1 MYLDKPMRDHTLLQ
15 AIARIN
21 RPYPDKDNGLL
32 LDYVGVFEDLQKA
45 LAFDQAAVT
54 KALID
59 LEALKGQFAGLLETI
74 EAMLA
79 PLQPQKA
86 AGRDAR
92 IIEHFFD
99 PDRRDDF
106 RQQFR
111 ALQTAYEVISPDPF
125 LYDTLQRY
133 ALIAQI
139 QTVVYNYF
147 NPEAEKRR
155 LRHDLLQKTDAL
167 IRQNVELVS
176 LASPLPLYPIN
187 RDIGNVVAADDVSE
201 QVKVINLYRSLL
213 AHIQAHETS
222 QPFLIPIADEVE
234 EIIQRLKDRQIS
246 AAEALKDLEVKT
258 EQAIQAGE
266 ERQKSS
272 LEDRAFAFSL
282 VLKSHG
288 LGDVE
293 SMALAAQE
301 IIDKYPGWPYNERMQ
316 SEVRMSLYRLLMQP
330 PSQVA
335 EERADYKAAG
345 QGVSDVNRLKQI
357 VDDLLRMSDLVGA

>member
-1 MYLDKPMRDHTLLQ
+1 
-15 AIARIN
+15 
-21 RPYPDKDNGLL
+21 
-32 LDYVGVFEDLQKA
+32 
-45 LAFDQAAVT
+45 
-54 KALID
+54 
-59 LEALKGQFAGLLETI
+59 
-74 EAMLA
+74 
-79 PLQPQKA
+79 
-86 AGRDAR
+86 
-92 IIEHFFD
+92 
-99 PDRRDDF
+99 
-106 RQQFR
+106 
-111 ALQTAYEVISPDPF
+111 LQTAYEVISPDPF

-246 AAEALKDLEVKT
+246 AAEALKDLEAKT
-258 EQAIQAGE
+258 EQAVQAGE

-288 LGDVE
+288 LSEVE
-293 SMALAAQE
+293 SRALAAQE
-301 IIDKYPGWPYNERMQ
+301 IIDKYPGWSYNERMQ

-345 QGVSDVNRLKQI
+345 QGISDVNRLKQI